1 MLLFLKFK
9 TLFVTWGN
17 VGVGVEGSRG
27 SGRELL
33 NSCRGSFFTK
43 VFKPPFL
50 PCFYLQA
57 LQCRGGFIIPV
68 FNPFFVSHFFYT
80 CGGSGRGEVVGGGGG
95 GEEMISRGG
104 GGLDNM
110 KEVSQVNLAKE
121 VKEVTTQSN
130 EGQKKLLLM

>member
-33 NSCRGSFFTK
+33 DSCRGSFFTK
-43 VFKPPFL
+43 VFK

-68 FNPFFVSHFFYT
+68 FNPFFVSPFFYT

-95 GEEMISRGG
+95 GEEMISRGS

-121 VKEVTTQSN
+121 VKEVNQSN
-130 EGQKKLLLM
+130 EGQS

>member
-1 MLLFLKFK
+1 MFF
-9 TLFVTWGN
+9 TWGN

-27 SGRELL
+27 SSRELL
-33 NSCRGSFFTK
+33 DSCGGSFFTK
-43 VFKPPFL
+43 VLNPGLTCVFTPFL
-50 PCFYLQA
+50 FCF
-57 LQCRGGFIIPV
+57 FSPV
-68 FNPFFVSHFFYT
+68 FYT

-104 GGLDNM
+104 GSLGNM
-110 KEVSQVNLAKE
+110 KEVSQVNLTKE